1 MIKTRNM
8 LVIALTVRVSET
20 IDIINYV
27 NVYVVYN
34 IYGATP
40 CPQGPAA
47 GNSKAVIISEAV
59 LKAI

>member
-1 MIKTRNM
+1 M
-8 LVIALTVRVSET
+8 LMIALTVRVSET
-20 IDIINYV
+20 IDIIDYV

-34 IYGATP
+34 IIIYGATP

-59 LKAI
+59 QKAI